1 MFSLASRAHH
11 YCGSL
16 DPSNAQA
23 IKKAQ
28 EAEDKEKTKIDVLKS
43 LQKALGQANKK
54 DSTSYTSIPTK
65 LSSLEKKAG
74 AAKIDELML
83 SMEIKMEKLP
93 REVFVSFLEG
103 ALAQVDN
110 AQRLKRTFQKCGLDP
125 YDEDKLLFAQH
136 LESLSKKALYNSL
149 LEAQKSRVYF

>member
-1 MFSLASRAHH
+1 M
-11 YCGSL
+11 
-16 DPSNAQA
+16 
-23 IKKAQ
+23 
-28 EAEDKEKTKIDVLKS
+28 
-43 LQKALGQANKK
+43 
-54 DSTSYTSIPTK
+54 SIPTK
-65 LSSLEKKAG
+65 LSSLKKKAG

-93 REVFVSFLEG
+93 HEVFVSFVER

-136 LESLSKKALYNSL
+136 LESLSKEALYKSL
-149 LEAQKSRVYF
+149 IEAQKSRVYFWKICCLSTFDTCYIFILNCDTQPT